1 MANSAFDIPIN
12 FKLYADTED
21 EAIFVLQK
29 FLHKAIIEFG
39 LDREILE
46 HDVIEYITS
55 DPEANAKSCGSG
67 CGNNNPCK
75 GKCVQPTE

>member
-1 MANSAFDIPIN
+1 MANLAFDIPIN

-46 HDVIEYITS
+46 HDVIEYFTT
-55 DPEANAKSCGSG
+55 DPELRHGRQQVFIKPEIARYCDSM
-67 CGNNNPCK
+67 
-75 GKCVQPTE
+75 